1 MHELGIAFHI
11 VSEIEKICAANNVK
25 QVKSVTLE
33 IGEVSSVVP
42 EYLQD
47 VWKWACEN
55 KSTHMKGCE
64 LNIVRIAA
72 VSFCENCKQTY
83 PTKSGRVCPHCGGK
97 DTYLV
102 QGNETRIK
110 NIEVVDS

>member
-11 VSEIEKICAANNVK
+11 VSEIEKIAEANKVK

-33 IGEVSSVVP
+33 IGEVSTVVP
-42 EYLQD
+42 QYLQD

-64 LNIVRIAA
+64 LKIVIVQA
-72 VSFCENCKQTY
+72 VSFCEGCKKTY
-83 PTKSGRVCPHCGGK
+83 STKEGRTCPHCGSTN
-97 DTYLV
+97 TYLV

-110 NIEVVDS
+110 DIEVVDS